1 MAEKGKM
8 GRTEAVLGI
17 LTLCL
22 GPLHLYLSWSNFFNS
37 IDKGYGHSYPALSYV
52 LIGVYLL
59 IVLGTDCFMLLK
71 GRFEMARALR
81 RYWGSSVIAVGLL
94 LVIHVSFPD
103 SLAVIFPMVY
113 SPYVV
118 LVPVIEWLGM
128 PENAWW
134 VSGFVA
140 AFCLVNWA
148 VCRFCVRDCGC

>member
-1 MAEKGKM
+1 MVKSMNGEIDRSEVKRKG
-8 GRTEAVLGI
+8 GRKKLNRVLKEMIG
-17 LTLCL
+17 TL
-22 GPLHLYLSWSNFFNS
+22 
-37 IDKGYGHSYPALSYV
+37 
-52 LIGVYLL
+52 VYLL